1 MTERRSSHGP
11 KGFLGAGP
19 EVAEVLGE
27 PSPELSTTEAPP
39 VVEPSLV
46 TVDTPAPVVLPGG
59 WKFTVPGGLLRAA
72 RPRQWI
78 KNVLVFAAPGAAG
91 ISLTPGHLA
100 PVIGAFAA
108 WCLVSS
114 GTYLMNDALD
124 ADADRL
130 HPRKRLRPVAAG
142 TVTVG
147 TARLAGVALLVLGAG
162 LPALWGAPRVTG
174 ILALYAVITLSYS
187 LWLKEMAVVDLAA
200 VASGFVLRAIS
211 GGVAAHVPI
220 SNWFLI
226 VASFGSLFIVAGKRH
241 AEHVDLRDGRG
252 AHRSTLETYSLAY
265 LGYVRAVS
273 SGVAITA
280 YCLWAFEKA
289 KVANDP
295 VLFQLSIIPFV
306 MALLRYALL
315 LDAGRGG
322 APEEIVIGDRAL
334 QVLGLVWVGLFA
346 AGVYAA

>member
-1 MTERRSSHGP
+1 MS
-11 KGFLGAGP
+11 
-19 EVAEVLGE
+19 E
-27 PSPELSTTEAPP
+27 PSPDLSTGTDAPP
-39 VVEPSLV
+39 VVEPPLV
-46 TVDTPAPVVLPGG
+46 TVDAPPVVEPHPQLVTVRSPAGGPGA

-78 KNVLVFAAPGAAG
+78 KYVLVFAAPGAAG
-91 ISLTPGHLA
+91 ISLTPAHLA
-100 PVIGAFAA
+100 PVVGAFAA
-108 WCLVSS
+108 WCLVAS
-114 GTYLMNDALD
+114 GTYLVNDAMD
-124 ADADRL
+124 AEADRL

-142 TVTVG
+142 TVSVG
-147 TARLAGVALLVLGAG
+147 TAHLAGVALLVVGAG
-162 LPALWGAPRVTG
+162 APALWGAPGVTG
-174 ILALYAVITLSYS
+174 LLALYAVITLSYS

-211 GGVAAHVPI
+211 GGIAAHVPI

-273 SGVAITA
+273 SGVAMTA

-289 KVANDP
+289 KVAHDP

-306 MALLRYALL
+306 LAVLRYALL
-315 LDAGRGG
+315 LDAGQGG